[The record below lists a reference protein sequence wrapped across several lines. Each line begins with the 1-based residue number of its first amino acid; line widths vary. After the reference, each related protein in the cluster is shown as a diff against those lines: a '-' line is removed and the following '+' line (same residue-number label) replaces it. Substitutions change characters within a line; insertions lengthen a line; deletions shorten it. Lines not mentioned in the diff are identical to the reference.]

1 MPAPAVVALAALV
14 PVTWQEDAPA
24 PPAVAA
30 VVGEATRNAEAS
42 WSVMLL
48 AGERIGY
55 VKTSGGETAAGDVAG
70 RMKTVM
76 TFKRFGQE
84 LRMIVDLASV
94 ESPDGALRSFELLT
108 ENPGSAPATAVG
120 TRDGDTLTI
129 VTTVNGESTSRVV
142 ELATDAKGPAYIDR
156 TLTEDPPEPGET
168 REFAT
173 FFPELG
179 KAGRVT
185 MAAGAAREP
194 VELPTGET
202 RDLLPVTIIQD
213 ALPIPM
219 VVYLDDAG
227 QAVVETMELMGQEMV
242 IFEVTESEALAE
254 IVGQDLDLG
263 LNTLIDVPVVPN
275 VHAAEAV
282 TYRIAVEGRDAAEFF
297 PETDTQHVEAGD
309 DGAARVIVTRR
320 PVPADAV
327 AGDAPDLLK
336 PTRYLQSDDPRVRA
350 HAAAATV
357 GANTAGEI
365 AAACERYVHEKM
377 AAKAGFSVAL
387 ASAGEVAEHLA
398 GDCTEH
404 AVLLAAMLR
413 AEGVPS
419 RVCLGFVTIP
429 GRGKMGGHMW
439 TEVLLKAPGDAEAA
453 WVPLD
458 ATLGRGGIGGGHLLL
473 ARSSLAD
480 DAAAPVAGFLPVV
493 EVIGRMTVDV
503 AEQP

>member
-1 MPAPAVVALAALV
+1 MPAPAVFALAALV
-14 PVTWQEDAPA
+14 PLAWQEDAPA

-30 VVGEATRNAEAS
+30 AVDEATRDVEAS

-48 AGERIGY
+48 GGERIGY
-55 VKTSGGETAAGDVAG
+55 VRSSEGETPTGDLAT
-70 RMKTVM
+70 RLKTAM

-84 LRMIVDLASV
+84 LRMTVDLASV
-94 ESPDGALRSFELLT
+94 ESPDGDLQRFELLT
-108 ENPGSAPATAVG
+108 ENPGSAPTTAVG

-129 VTTVNGESTSRVV
+129 VTTVNGKSTSREVA
-142 ELATDAKGPAYIDR
+142 LPADAKGPSFIDR

-179 KAGRVT
+179 RAGRIT
-185 MAAGAAREP
+185 IAAAGAREP
-194 VELPTGET
+194 VELPTGDT
-202 RDLLPVTIIQD
+202 QDLLPVTITQD
-213 ALPIPM
+213 VLPIPT
-219 VVYLDDAG
+219 VAYLDDAG
-227 QAVVETMELMGQEMV
+227 QAVVEKMDLMGQELV

-282 TYRIAVEGRDAAEFF
+282 TYRIAVDGRDAADFF
-297 PETDTQHVEAGD
+297 PETDTQRVEAGD
-309 DGAARVIVTRR
+309 DGAARVTVTRR

-327 AGDAPDLLK
+327 AGDAPGLLE

-350 HAAAATV
+350 HAEAATAGV
-357 GANTAGEI
+357 KTAGEV
-365 AAACERYVHEKM
+365 AAACERYVHERM

-387 ASAGEVAEHLA
+387 ASAGEVAENLA

-429 GRGKMGGHMW
+429 GRGKLGGHMW
-439 TEVLLKAPGDAEAA
+439 TEALLKAPGDAEAA

-480 DAAAPVAGFLPVV
+480 DAAAPIAGFLPVV

-503 AEQP
+503 VTE

>member
-1 MPAPAVVALAALV
+1 MPAPAVFALAALV
-14 PVTWQEDAPA
+14 PLAWQEDAPT

-30 VVGEATRNAEAS
+30 AVDEATRDAEAS

-48 AGERIGY
+48 GGERIGY
-55 VKTSGGETAAGDVAG
+55 VKSSEGETPAGDLAA
-70 RMKTVM
+70 RLKTAM
-76 TFKRFGQE
+76 MFKRFGQE
-84 LRMIVDLASV
+84 LRMTVDLASV
-94 ESPDGALRSFELLT
+94 ESPAGELQSFELLT
-108 ENPGSAPATAVG
+108 DNPGSAPTTAVG
-120 TRDGDTLTI
+120 TREGDTLTI
-129 VTTVNGESTSRVV
+129 VTTVNGKSTSREVA
-142 ELATDAKGPAYIDR
+142 LPADAKGPSFIDR

-179 KAGRVT
+179 RAGRIT
-185 MAAGAAREP
+185 IAAAGAREP

-202 RDLLPVTIIQD
+202 RDLLPVTITQD
-213 ALPIPM
+213 VLPIPT
-219 VVYLDDAG
+219 VAYLDDAG
-227 QAVVETMELMGQEMV
+227 QAVVEKMDLMGQEMV

-275 VHAAEAV
+275 VHAAGTV
-282 TYRIAVEGRDAAEFF
+282 TYRIAVDGRDAADFF
-297 PETDTQHVEAGD
+297 PATDTQRVEATD
-309 DGAARVIVTRR
+309 DGAARVTVTRR
-320 PVPADAV
+320 PIPADAV
-327 AGDAPDLLK
+327 AGEALDLLK

-350 HAAAATV
+350 HAEAATV
-357 GANTAGEI
+357 GTTMAGQV
-365 AAACERYVHEKM
+365 ALACERYVHEKM

-387 ASAGEVAEHLA
+387 ASAGEVAENLA

-429 GRGKMGGHMW
+429 GRGKLGGHMW
-439 TEVLLKAPGDAEAA
+439 TEALLRGPDDTEAA
-453 WVPLD
+453 WTPLD

-480 DAAAPVAGFLPVV
+480 DAAAPIAGFLPVV

-503 AEQP
+503 VTE